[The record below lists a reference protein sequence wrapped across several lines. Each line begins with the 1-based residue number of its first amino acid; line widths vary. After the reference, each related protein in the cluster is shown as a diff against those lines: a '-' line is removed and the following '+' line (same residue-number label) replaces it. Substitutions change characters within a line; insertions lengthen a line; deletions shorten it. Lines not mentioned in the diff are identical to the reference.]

1 MGAKENLAVIA
12 AMQQAAQDGD
22 FEHWG
27 SCIADDAVWRAAGVP
42 SSMGGVVTGKQSIVE
57 LATASAGDRL
67 EVKDRFADDE
77 HVCVIGKLN
86 SQWSGNDYLRG
97 AEKPF
102 STYQCMVYRIVD
114 GKVTEV
120 TSYINWLDAY
130 VQVGLVD
137 PSSFLR

>member
-1 MGAKENLAVIA
+1 MGAKENLAIIV
-12 AMQQAAQDGD
+12 AMEQAAQHGD
-22 FEHWG
+22 FEHWV
-27 SCIADDAVWRAAGVP
+27 SYIADDAVWRAAGVP
-42 SSMGGVVTGKQSIVE
+42 SSMGGVVTGKQSIME
-57 LATASAGDRL
+57 LATANAEDSL

-86 SQWSGNDYLRG
+86 AEWRGNEYLRG

-102 STYQCMVYRIVD
+102 STYQCTVYRIVN
-114 GKVTEV
+114 GKVTES
-120 TSYINWLDAY
+120 TSYVNWLDAY

>member
-1 MGAKENLAVIA
+1 VSATVLPAKGGR
-12 AMQQAAQDGD
+12 DGSQG
-22 FEHWG
+22 E
-27 SCIADDAVWRAAGVP
+27 P
-42 SSMGGVVTGKQSIVE
+42 GGHC
-57 LATASAGDRL
+57 R

-114 GKVTEV
+114 GRVTEV
-120 TSYINWLDAY
+120 TSSINWLDAY